1 MSIISR
7 SSSSTN
13 SRAKEAILLQGV
25 EETLLAAV
33 YCRARD
39 AATTT
44 PLLNDPYAQPTLDM
58 CDVDYSRTT
67 FASMHDERWARMVG
81 GRAKALD
88 DWCQDFLDAHADE
101 PVQVLHIACGLDSR
115 VLRVHRHAGVRW
127 LDVDQPMVINLR
139 ERVFVGDW
147 APQGDYMM
155 RNLSVTHPVWLRDV
169 LQDRKTLVV
178 AEGLLM
184 YLEPVQ
190 ATKVIQDVVEHF
202 GAVGGGKGGE
212 MIFDTL
218 GTVLQKKTD
227 QVELL
232 ESSGAKFSW
241 GVDDALEVEA
251 LHPCLKLVKTR
262 PWHQYMN
269 TERRVSCAPPWF
281 GAVRTKVAATL
292 SSNFMDFSQIMRF
305 EF

>member
-1 MSIISR
+1 MSNI
-7 SSSSTN
+7 SSSS
-13 SRAKEAILLQGV
+13 SSIKSQSKQAILLQGV
-25 EETLLAAV
+25 EETLLAATW
-33 YCRARD
+33 CRAQD
-39 AATTT
+39 AASAT

-67 FASMHDERWARMVG
+67 FASLHDERWARMVG
-81 GRAKALD
+81 GRGKALD
-88 DWCQDFLDAHADE
+88 VWCQEFLDTHADE
-101 PVQVLHIACGLDSR
+101 PVQVVHIACGLDSR
-115 VLRVHRHAGVRW
+115 VLRVNRRPDVRW
-127 LDVDQPMVINLR
+127 IDVDQPMVINLR
-139 ERVFVGDW
+139 ERLFVGDW
-147 APQGDYMM
+147 EPQGDYMM
-155 RNLSVTHPVWLRDV
+155 RNLSVTHPAWLRDV

-190 ATKVIQDVVEHF
+190 AQKVIRDVVEHF
-202 GAVGGGKGGE
+202 GEAGGGKGGE

-241 GVDDALEVEA
+241 GVDDAKEVET
-251 LHPCLKLVKTR
+251 LHPGLKLVKSR
-262 PWHQYMN
+262 PWYQYMS

-281 GAVRTKVAATL
+281 GPVRTKVAATL
-292 SSNFMDFSQIMRF
+292 SSNFMDFAQIMRF